1 MELALG
7 GKTGLYSKCV
17 IYLVLS
23 TNSQGAHSHD
33 TDVLSLICRE
43 SEAEWA
49 KDGVNIVNGWETNA
63 AKRSQIW
70 P

>member
-49 KDGVNIVNGWETNA
+49 KDGVNIVNG
-63 AKRSQIW
+63 
-70 P
+70 